1 MGRCYRGLG
10 QIPKA
15 RVSLQLALTLLG
27 ENKHQIGPMEV
38 VASSVRL
45 QNEISQLEM
54 EQRTQLEVSPSKG
67 TVTKRAEEGILS
79 TCSIL

>member
-1 MGRCYRGLG
+1 MGRCYRELG

-27 ENKHQIGPMEV
+27 ENEHQIGPLEMV
-38 VASSVRL
+38 TSSVRL

-54 EQRTQLEVSPSKG
+54 EQQTQLEVSPSKG
-67 TVTKRAEEGILS
+67 TVTKRVEEGILS
-79 TCSIL
+79 T